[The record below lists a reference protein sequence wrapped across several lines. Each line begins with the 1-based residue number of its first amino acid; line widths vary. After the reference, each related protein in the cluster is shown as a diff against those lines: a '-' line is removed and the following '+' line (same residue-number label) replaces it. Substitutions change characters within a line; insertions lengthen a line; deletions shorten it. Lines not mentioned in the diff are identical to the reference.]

1 MRTKA
6 SFSSGSAWQLAKRA
20 IAASLGLVF
29 LTAPLFAGKI
39 ESSVLDAVD
48 YNARAKTLVVEFH
61 SGPKYRYFDVPPTV
75 YKSLMAAESKG
86 HFFFYNI
93 RKNYRSE
100 RVQPASGAVARKF

>member
-6 SFSSGSAWQLAKRA
+6 SVSSGSARRLGKRTG
-20 IAASLGLVF
+20 AALLGFLF

-48 YNARAKTLVVEFH
+48 YNAHTKTLEVEFH
-61 SGPKYRYFDVPPTV
+61 TGPKYRYFDVPPAV
-75 YKSLMAAESKG
+75 YKNLMAAKSKG

-93 RKNYRSE
+93 RQSYRSE
-100 RVQPASGAVARKF
+100 RVL